1 VNQVMATVSN
11 VDGTMGN
18 VDDFA
23 TWVAASRPALL
34 RAARAI
40 TGDPDLAE
48 DVLHSALASVLPR
61 WGDLRDRR
69 AANAYVRRAMVN
81 HHHSWHRR
89 PQSRLEQPVAVLPE
103 PAAVATGSGESVA
116 TADQGRRLWE
126 LVLALPRQQRAAVA
140 LRYYEGLSEAE
151 TARALGVSVGAV
163 KSNTS
168 RGIANLRRLAA
179 TVGLEGV
186 G

>member
-1 VNQVMATVSN
+1 VNQVMATVSY
-11 VDGTMGN
+11 VDGATGD

-23 TWVAASRPALL
+23 TWVATSRPALL

-61 WGDLRDRR
+61 WGDLRDPR

-81 HHHSWHRR
+81 HHVSWCRR
-89 PQSRLEQPVAVLPE
+89 APQRREEPWAQLPE
-103 PAAVATGSGESVA
+103 GVASSTGPSDAAVE
-116 TADQGRRLWE
+116 ADRRRLLWE

-151 TARALGVSVGAV
+151 TARALGMGLGAV

-168 RGIANLRRLAA
+168 RGVAALRRSAA
-179 TVGLEGV
+179 LVGLDV
-186 G
+186 GG

>member
-1 VNQVMATVSN
+1 VNQVMATVSY
-11 VDGTMGN
+11 VDGAMGD

-40 TGDPDLAE
+40 TDDPDLAE

-61 WGDLRDRR
+61 WGDLRDPR

-89 PQSRLEQPVAVLPE
+89 PQNRLEQPVAVLPE

-116 TADQGRRLWE
+116 TADEGRRLWE
-126 LVLALPRQQRAAVA
+126 LVLGLPRQQRAAVA
-140 LRYYEGLSEAE
+140 LRYFEGLSVTE
-151 TARALGVSVGAV
+151 TARALGVGVGAV
-163 KSNTS
+163 KSNAS
-168 RGIANLRRLAA
+168 RGIANLRRQAA
-179 TVGLEGV
+179 IVGLEG
-186 G
+186 GG

>member
-1 VNQVMATVSN
+1 
-11 VDGTMGN
+11 
-18 VDDFA
+18 
-23 TWVAASRPALL
+23 
-34 RAARAI
+34 
-40 TGDPDLAE
+40 
-48 DVLHSALASVLPR
+48 
-61 WGDLRDRR
+61 
-69 AANAYVRRAMVN
+69 
-81 HHHSWHRR
+81 
-89 PQSRLEQPVAVLPE
+89 
-103 PAAVATGSGESVA
+103 
-116 TADQGRRLWE
+116 
-126 LVLALPRQQRAAVA
+126 VA